1 MFALIMG
8 IALSLSGGIKT
19 APQEKPIAPLNALTP
34 KQIESGWIQLFDG
47 TTTFGWKARGNADWK
62 LTDDSVQGTAPET
75 GMGMLCTTSAF
86 ADYELHAEAWIEEN
100 ANSGIFLRAP
110 LEGDVTADNAYEVN
124 IYDWH
129 KKWPTGSINNV
140 QRTKRKVKSVLRWTS
155 FDITAEGDHLV
166 VLVDGK
172 KTVDAHDS
180 KHSGGVIALQSWGKG
195 FVRFRNVRIRP
206 LSLKSIFN
214 GKDLTGWKPLPGKSV
229 FSVTPEGS
237 LNIKNGGGDIQTE
250 EQWGDFIL
258 QLDIYS
264 NGNHLNSGVFF
275 RALPGVFWG
284 GYESQVRNQWEGDDR
299 TKPVDFG
306 TGGLYNRHP
315 SRKVVSNDKEWFYM
329 TVLANGAHIAIWI
342 NGFQTTDFV
351 DTAPVGRSGSARDGS
366 RTKPGVIS
374 LQGHDPTTDLSFK
387 NIRVV
392 ELPKP

>member
-1 MFALIMG
+1 MFVLIMG
-8 IALSLSGGIKT
+8 IALALSGGVKT

-47 TTTFGWKARGNADWK
+47 TTTFGWKARGSADWK

-180 KHSGGVIALQSWGKG
+180 KHSGGV
-195 FVRFRNVRIRP
+195 
-206 LSLKSIFN
+206 
-214 GKDLTGWKPLPGKSV
+214 
-229 FSVTPEGS
+229 
-237 LNIKNGGGDIQTE
+237 
-250 EQWGDFIL
+250 
-258 QLDIYS
+258 
-264 NGNHLNSGVFF
+264 
-275 RALPGVFWG
+275 
-284 GYESQVRNQWEGDDR
+284 
-299 TKPVDFG
+299 
-306 TGGLYNRHP
+306 
-315 SRKVVSNDKEWFYM
+315 
-329 TVLANGAHIAIWI
+329 
-342 NGFQTTDFV
+342 
-351 DTAPVGRSGSARDGS
+351 
-366 RTKPGVIS
+366 
-374 LQGHDPTTDLSFK
+374 
-387 NIRVV
+387 
-392 ELPKP
+392 